1 MVRRSPR
8 IGWIITLVAP
18 FLLTACF
25 STELTPL
32 EPPSGLEKLVNLSD
46 SNIPVQI
53 QTAGFH
59 DHFVGHQY
67 LFFAIPMTRIYL
79 PNLEADTR
87 MQLSVACGMRGYR
100 CTESATQGSKRVLE
114 ITIRDARVNGY
125 DLLVVRKP
133 AASVTMFAQLFENGE
148 VIRSCEENYTATNT
162 THYAFTSEL
171 QSALSEALLQGSYK
185 LLDCLGMNRA

>member
-1 MVRRSPR
+1 M
-8 IGWIITLVAP
+8 
-18 FLLTACF
+18 
-25 STELTPL
+25 
-32 EPPSGLEKLVNLSD
+32 
-46 SNIPVQI
+46 
-53 QTAGFH
+53 
-59 DHFVGHQY
+59 
-67 LFFAIPMTRIYL
+67 
-79 PNLEADTR
+79 
-87 MQLSVACGMRGYR
+87 
-100 CTESATQGSKRVLE
+100 LE

-171 QSALSEALLQGSYK
+171 QSALGEALLQGSYK